1 MLNEKQGY
9 MRDKM
14 KKWFAAWCGLTAA
27 CAMTTSCSM
36 MQDDLDDCPTGL
48 YLSFKYD
55 YNLQR
60 ADMFNDHVGAVTVYV
75 FDEEGRYVTK
85 QEEANVPGH
94 APLSSPLY
102 TMRMNLAPGKYKF
115 LVLAGQK
122 DYEAQL
128 AGGGARFVRREP
140 GAGDAMEGAL
150 DVTLDRVA
158 GASGWEVA
166 PASGHFVA
174 RHGAFRRRGLRGKAH
189 LRYHLLGARH
199 KTHQRQPARDR

>member
-1 MLNEKQGY
+1 
-9 MRDKM
+9 M

-102 TMRMNLAPGKYKF
+102 TMRMTLAPGKYKF
-115 LVLAGQK
+115 WYWPGRRIMRPNWPGEVHVLCAVSQ
-122 DYEAQL
+122 
-128 AGGGARFVRREP
+128 VRATRWKERW
-140 GAGDAMEGAL
+140 
-150 DVTLDRVA
+150 T
-158 GASGWEVA
+158 
-166 PASGHFVA
+166 
-174 RHGAFRRRGLRGKAH
+174 
-189 LRYHLLGARH
+189 
-199 KTHQRQPARDR
+199 